1 MLFVGSQNFI
11 GVYNFS
17 DPWETRTKI
26 SMPPITAQWV
36 KALKTNEKHLFCGTS
51 GQIKV
56 YDLTKEE
63 VLSMEDILKPRL
75 LLISWKIWALLVFDV
90 LNFESGRCVC
100 FAKGVVHKIKI
111 NLFFSSLTIEAIILF
126 FQKVKSNWV
135 VGVFSPVV
143 RN

>member
-26 SMPPITAQWV
+26 NMPPITAQWV

-56 YDLTKEE
+56 YDLTKDE
-63 VLSMEDILKPRL
+63 VNKVFCAHL
-75 LLISWKIWALLVFDV
+75 LFIANTLVT
-90 LNFESGRCVC
+90 R
-100 FAKGVVHKIKI
+100 
-111 NLFFSSLTIEAIILF
+111 
-126 FQKVKSNWV
+126 
-135 VGVFSPVV
+135 
-143 RN
+143 